1 MDGEEDGVNSP
12 WQTSCYRQG
21 NIYRDAPV
29 DRFLGGGK
37 EGGSHRSEVI
47 RSDFMNSFM
56 EN

>member
-1 MDGEEDGVNSP
+1 MNGEGGVNSP

-47 RSDFMNSFM
+47 RSGFMNSFM